1 MTKNG
6 NCEFGGL
13 LRVIFATAVDK
24 RSGTASSRLQL
35 PTLLIASTEAI
46 RQATPRARKVLFGEG
61 NLRLGL
67 SQPYISLMRR
77 YATDNSRH
85 NHPLRRKAALKL
97 AGRALS
103 PSVSRLLAKGKLRDL
118 RPHRYSSAAT
128 CHSTRSPQSNESEH
142 LARLVKLVQISTLRH
157 LTSM

>member
-1 MTKNG
+1 MPQRLITARLS
-6 NCEFGGL
+6 L
-13 LRVIFATAVDK
+13 LATNDCLISAPAFHTSIALK
-24 RSGTASSRLQL
+24 IRSNSPSNVGD
-35 PTLLIASTEAI
+35 E
-46 RQATPRARKVLFGEG
+46 

-85 NHPLRRKAALKL
+85 NHPLRRNAALKL

-103 PSVSRLLAKGKLRDL
+103 PFSFTIYWLREGCGDL

-142 LARLVKLVQISTLRH
+142 LARLVKLVQISNLE
-157 LTSM
+157 TSNQYVIWT